1 MMKKIAVIGAGPAG
15 MSAAIAAARGGA
27 KVTIFERND
36 IAGKKLLLT
45 GNGKCN
51 FTNVDMHTDYFSFD
65 EGSTAEQIM
74 ESMSTKA
81 VCDYFSDMGM
91 LSVERKGCFY
101 PFTGQAQTVL
111 SALINTMKILGV
123 ELVTN
128 FCVGEISSE
137 NAETA
142 DVTNKETES
151 ENVSITNRFL
161 VHTEKGKEEFDA
173 VILACGGKAAP
184 KTGSD
189 GFGYRLARGFGHT
202 VSRTYPV
209 LVQLISDA
217 PNLKAIAGV
226 RCYADVSAFV
236 NAQRVASDYGELQ
249 LTDYGLSGIPVFH
262 LSRFLSKEV
271 EEGQNCEVCVDFV
284 PQISADALEAFVLKN
299 IETLKGYSLRDFL
312 CGLVHSKLADYVIKE
327 RKLNA
332 DSVLTQADQE
342 KIYELLLAMKAWK
355 FNITGHKGFENAQVT
370 KGGVLLEEIDENM
383 QSKLVKGLFFAG
395 EMVDVD
401 ADCGGYN
408 LHWAWTS
415 GTKAGEEA
423 AK

>member
-1 MMKKIAVIGAGPAG
+1 MKKVAVIGAGPAG

-27 KVTIFERND
+27 KVTVFERND

-51 FTNVDMHTDYFSFD
+51 FTNVDMHTDYFSFA
-65 EGSTAEQIM
+65 EGSDAEQIM

-81 VCDYFSDMGM
+81 VCDYFNDMGM
-91 LSVERKGCFY
+91 LSIERKGCFY

-111 SALINTMKILGV
+111 SALLNTMKMLEI

-128 FCVGEISSE
+128 TCIGEIGFE
-137 NAETA
+137 NNETTAIANKDAESKDAQT
-142 DVTNKETES
+142 TKQF
-151 ENVSITNRFL
+151 I
-161 VHTEKGKEEFDA
+161 VHTEKEKMKFDA

-217 PNLKAIAGV
+217 PNLKVIAGV
-226 RCYADVSAFV
+226 RCYANVSAYV
-236 NAQRVASDYGELQ
+236 NGQKVASDYGELQ

-271 EEGQNCEVCVDFV
+271 EEGQNCVVSVDFI
-284 PQISADALEAFVLKN
+284 PQLSADALDAFVLKN
-299 IETLKGYSLRDFL
+299 LETLKGYSLRDFI
-312 CGLVHSKLADYVIKE
+312 CGLVHNKIADYMIKE
-327 RKLNA
+327 QKLNR
-332 DSVLTQADQE
+332 DSVLTMTDQD
-342 KIYELLLAMKAWK
+342 KICELLLEMKAWNFK
-355 FNITGHKGFENAQVT
+355 ITGHKGFENAQVT
-370 KGGVLLEEIDENM
+370 KGGVLLDEIDDKM
-383 QSKLVKGLFFAG
+383 QSKLVKGLFFVG